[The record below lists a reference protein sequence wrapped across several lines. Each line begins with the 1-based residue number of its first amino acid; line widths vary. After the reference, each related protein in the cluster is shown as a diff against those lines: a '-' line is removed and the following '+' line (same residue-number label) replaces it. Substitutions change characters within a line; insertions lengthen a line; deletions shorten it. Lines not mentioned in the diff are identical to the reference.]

1 MKKML
6 AMLICLFLAFS
17 FVACGGGNGDG
28 NGGGN
33 GGNGGN
39 GGSQS
44 GYYPDAEIVG
54 QNTFTLA
61 KKSKNGNDAV
71 LTLSVGGADVKFAG
85 FKLTI
90 SFDKKITV
98 SEVSPESDFVSL
110 TENKGTA
117 GKLMLVFAGTQNY
130 TSATEICDIAL
141 NTNGASDLTFKV
153 EIAYGDLGYIDEGSV
168 PPVKKIR
175 GNGSE
180 FKLA

>member
-6 AMLICLFLAFS
+6 AVLVCLFLAFS
-17 FVACGGGNGDG
+17 FVACGGGD
-28 NGGGN
+28 N
-33 GGNGGN
+33 GGNSGNSGNQGGN
-39 GGSQS
+39 QS
-44 GYYPDAEIVG
+44 GYYPDGEVAG

-71 LTLSVGGADVKFAG
+71 LTLSVGGTEVKFAG
-85 FKLTI
+85 FKLTVT
-90 SFDKKITV
+90 FDKKIEI
-98 SEVSPESDFVSL
+98 SEVSPVSDFMAL
-110 TENKGTA
+110 TENSGTA
-117 GKLMLVFAGTQNY
+117 GKLTLVFAGTQNY

-153 EIAYGDLGYIDEGSV
+153 EVGYGDLGYIDEGSV